1 MRFLFYLMP
10 GLVDMI
16 IGVFFFVS
24 AKRMANSGA
33 NSFMIGLTMT
43 VWAVFYAVTSY
54 LLGLIQNRRNAVK
67 LLYASLCILYLSLL
81 GLMLFSNLHLQYLFL
96 VGTGI
101 GCAMFFCPFQI
112 VSGLFGK
119 TVYDLESIAK
129 NTGLYTFSWSLGMAM
144 GPFASGFVW
153 GLFNEA
159 NGWRYCYGI
168 TILLLTIVL
177 FCNMVL
183 ARFVK
188 RRMTELGASPEQP
201 GDIKI
206 EVPEAQKQLP
216 DLMLAAWIF
225 QAIGYIVIAMMRTYL
240 PDYCTKELAMSTTHQ
255 GIVIAMISFAQAG
268 TGFVCQWARRWP
280 YRAWVPASVS
290 LLACISFTVFTLT
303 GNWCYYAGAALF
315 LGVFSGVFCF
325 LATFHGLMNPTK
337 SARYVGINE
346 MIVGLGSMF
355 APLLGGALVLGGR
368 PRLPFLFCIFA
379 LLVAAASYA
388 IVVFRTKA
396 RQS

>member
-33 NSFMIGLTMT
+33 NSYMIALTMT
-43 VWAVFYAVTSY
+43 IWAVFYAVTSY
-54 LLGLIQNRRNAVK
+54 LMGYIQNRRNAVK
-67 LLYASLCILYLSLL
+67 LLYGSLAVLYVSLL

-101 GCAMFFCPFQI
+101 GCAMFFCPFQV

-119 TVYDLESIAK
+119 TVYDLKSIAR
-129 NTGLYTFSWSLGMAM
+129 NTGIYTFSWSLGMAM

-177 FCNMVL
+177 ACNAVL

-188 RRMTELGASPEQP
+188 RRLVEVGEDKETSIDFEKEIPEEQR
-201 GDIKI
+201 K
-206 EVPEAQKQLP
+206 LP
-216 DLMLAAWIF
+216 DLMVTAWIF
-225 QAIGYIVIAMMRTYL
+225 QGIGYIVIAMMRTYL
-240 PDYCTKELAMSTTHQ
+240 PDYCTKELQMSTVHQ
-255 GIVIAMISFAQAG
+255 GIVIAIISFAQAG

-280 YRAWVPASVS
+280 YRPWIPGGVA
-290 LLACISFTVFTLT
+290 LLACLAFVVFAFT
-303 GNWCYYAGAALF
+303 GDWRCYALGALC
-315 LGVFSGVFCF
+315 LGIFSGVFCF

-337 SARYVGINE
+337 SARYIAVNE
-346 MIVGLGSMF
+346 TIVGLGSMF
-355 APLLGGALVLGGR
+355 APLLGGLLASTGNPVI
-368 PRLPFLFCIFA
+368 PFYFCIIA
-379 LLVAAASYA
+379 LLVAGAAYA
-388 IVVFRTKA
+388 KGTSAVRVNG
-396 RQS
+396 

>member
-33 NSFMIGLTMT
+33 NSYMIALTMT
-43 VWAVFYAVTSY
+43 IWAVFYAVTSY
-54 LLGLIQNRRNAVK
+54 LMGFIQNRRNAVK
-67 LLYASLCILYLSLL
+67 LLYGSLAVLYLSLF

-101 GCAMFFCPFQI
+101 GCAMFFCPFQV

-119 TVYDLESIAK
+119 TVYDLKSIAR

-168 TILLLTIVL
+168 TILLLTIVVA
-177 FCNMVL
+177 CNVVL
-183 ARFVK
+183 GRFVK
-188 RRMTELGASPEQP
+188 RRLAEIGEDTGKSIDIEKEIPEEQR
-201 GDIKI
+201 K
-206 EVPEAQKQLP
+206 LP
-216 DLMLAAWIF
+216 DLMVTAWIF

-240 PDYCTKELAMSTTHQ
+240 PDYCTKELQMSTVHQ
-255 GIVIAMISFAQAG
+255 GIVIAIISFAQAG

-280 YRAWVPASVS
+280 YRPWIPGGVA
-290 LLACISFTVFTLT
+290 LLACLAFVVFAFT
-303 GNWCYYAGAALF
+303 GNWRYYALGALC
-315 LGVFSGVFCF
+315 LGIFSGVFCF

-337 SARYVGINE
+337 SARYIAVNE
-346 MIVGLGSMF
+346 TIVGLGSMF
-355 APLLGGALVLGGR
+355 APLLGGVLASTGNPVIPFYFCIVALIAAAATYAKGTLR
-368 PRLPFLFCIFA
+368 PRLG
-379 LLVAAASYA
+379 
-388 IVVFRTKA
+388 
-396 RQS
+396 

>member
-33 NSFMIGLTMT
+33 NSYMIALTMT
-43 VWAVFYAVTSY
+43 IWAVFYAVTSY
-54 LLGLIQNRRNAVK
+54 LMGFIQNRRNAVK
-67 LLYASLCILYLSLL
+67 LLYGSLAVLYLSLF

-101 GCAMFFCPFQI
+101 GCAMFFCPFQV

-119 TVYDLESIAK
+119 TVYDLKSIAR

-168 TILLLTIVL
+168 TILLLTIVVA
-177 FCNMVL
+177 CNVVL
-183 ARFVK
+183 GRFVK
-188 RRMTELGASPEQP
+188 RRLAEIGEDTEKSIDIEKESPEEQR
-201 GDIKI
+201 K
-206 EVPEAQKQLP
+206 LP
-216 DLMLAAWIF
+216 DLMVTAWIF

-240 PDYCTKELAMSTTHQ
+240 PDYCTKELQMSTVHQ
-255 GIVIAMISFAQAG
+255 GIVSAIISFAQAG

-280 YRAWVPASVS
+280 YRPWIPGGVA
-290 LLACISFTVFTLT
+290 LLACLAFVVFAFT
-303 GNWCYYAGAALF
+303 GNWRYYALGALC
-315 LGVFSGVFCF
+315 LGIFSGVFCF

-337 SARYVGINE
+337 SARYIAVNE
-346 MIVGLGSMF
+346 TIVGLGSMF
-355 APLLGGALVLGGR
+355 APLLGGVLASTGNPVIPFYFCIVALIAAAATYAKGTLR
-368 PRLPFLFCIFA
+368 PRLG
-379 LLVAAASYA
+379 
-388 IVVFRTKA
+388 
-396 RQS
+396 